1 MGKVKVSEFDVSEYL
16 ETKQDIAGYL
26 SAVIAENDT
35 ALLLAAIGDIAKAKG
50 MTRLAKETGMS
61 RTSLYKSLSINGNP
75 EFATIM
81 TVMKSLG
88 VKLNV
93 VPDRK

>member
-1 MGKVKVSEFDVSEYL
+1 MSKVKVSEFDVSEYL
-16 ETKQDIAGYL
+16 ETEEDIAGYL